1 MQEKNVNGTY
11 TQLNS
16 EHLTRNC
23 GDILKK
29 FIMNYLLTNSGIQ
42 MFAEVYLLAL
52 PKNNCHRTPLAEQR
66 IPLRSSL
73 LPVK

>member
-42 MFAEVYLLAL
+42 MFAEV
-52 PKNNCHRTPLAEQR
+52 
-66 IPLRSSL
+66 
-73 LPVK
+73 